1 MAITALAR
9 QNKEASEGRLD
20 NAEGQV
26 LAMMVVIVEP
36 GGMFGFENDI
46 GVGGMAMQIQGPSV
60 LVQHGWERN
69 KQDHTHM
76 LAHYSS

>member
-1 MAITALAR
+1 
-9 QNKEASEGRLD
+9 
-20 NAEGQV
+20 
-26 LAMMVVIVEP
+26 
-36 GGMFGFENDI
+36 
-46 GVGGMAMQIQGPSV
+46 MAMQIQGPSV